1 MANWRTLAK
10 KLALADGKIDDREYQ
25 IIHDEILA
33 DHKIN
38 RDEAEF
44 LIDLRREAKSV
55 SPSFDIFV
63 HKVIKKII
71 LADGTISDHEADW
84 LRKWLVAQG
93 RITPIDKALLND
105 LKNEAKSM
113 SKGFIALY
121 DECMKH

>member
-1 MANWRTLAK
+1 MANWRNLAK

-25 IIHDEILA
+25 IIHDELLV
-33 DHKIN
+33 DHKID

-55 SPSFDIFV
+55 APAFDIFV
-63 HKVIKKII
+63 HKIIKKII

-93 RITPIDKALLND
+93 RITPVDKALLND